1 MNIRKFFSLSC
12 LTVMGL
18 FWASCG
24 DDSNSQGPDNT
35 PDPES
40 SSGTKSA
47 EPESSAGPES
57 SSSDV
62 AQSSS
67 SDDAQSSSSDAGGLM
82 GDERVKLS
90 RDTSVTCTVKH
101 SLGND
106 CISSGS
112 SEPSYSCMQLQEFL
126 GKDTTVSQK
135 ILDKWEK
142 KLLSCGAVMEDQP
155 VYGVIYTPCQHALI
169 SYLDDCSDGKRYDLY
184 GSDNG
189 IAYITKAEYDAVHSS
204 SSVAESSSSSVEPE
218 DLVQNCRHLDYS
230 RFVEI
235 LADVQQALFTEVSAK
250 LDDGRFYNDAQK
262 EYLEGLLDRNHRT
275 LDGNFAPY
283 LVGNHEADYTRV
295 YGTEY
300 WYNGYIAKREECPDG
315 VPEYTKPYL
324 DKYYEIL
331 NECRAII
338 EEKLK
343 SLE

>member
-101 SLGND
+101 SLGN
-106 CISSGS
+106 
-112 SEPSYSCMQLQEFL
+112 
-126 GKDTTVSQK
+126 
-135 ILDKWEK
+135 
-142 KLLSCGAVMEDQP
+142 EDR
-155 VYGVIYTPCQHALI
+155 
-169 SYLDDCSDGKRYDLY
+169 K
-184 GSDNG
+184 
-189 IAYITKAEYDAVHSS
+189 
-204 SSVAESSSSSVEPE
+204 SVV
-218 DLVQNCRHLDYS
+218 
-230 RFVEI
+230 
-235 LADVQQALFTEVSAK
+235 
-250 LDDGRFYNDAQK
+250 
-262 EYLEGLLDRNHRT
+262 
-275 LDGNFAPY
+275 
-283 LVGNHEADYTRV
+283 
-295 YGTEY
+295 
-300 WYNGYIAKREECPDG
+300 
-315 VPEYTKPYL
+315 
-324 DKYYEIL
+324 
-331 NECRAII
+331 
-338 EEKLK
+338 
-343 SLE
+343 